1 MNGSAG
7 DKFSRREFS
16 SNVHNEDIWSRIADF
31 LDRRDVPAFRASC
44 QLGRRAISA
53 SRSWLL
59 FDTTKRPH
67 INWGN
72 VAWLERFL
80 KSFNQLRSIQI
91 RDGRNNSTGFTSI
104 QDACREAAK
113 RAGAELDGFH
123 TSSPHWVH
131 RTIWRLASRQLR
143 SLEMA
148 CPSDYPI
155 LLFGEQLLQ
164 ITSAFPLL
172 EELSLHGYRLETNP
186 EQERDGQ
193 AAGGENEHDDDDD
206 DEDDDEED
214 AEEDDDDYG
223 ESEGE
228 GDDYAADADEDTG
241 EGNEDGDDGE
251 DAQHEAVEGPPQQL
265 AAAAAAQGPQQ
276 PADQQ
281 QAAAADQQQEAG
293 EQSQGGVVVNAGL
306 PASLQPDPA
315 PPQPAAAPAPQ
326 AAAAAAPGAAAA
338 AGRTPDVQHAGFH
351 PALLT
356 PMRATL
362 TTLRLHCRDDGL
374 HTASEDWALALADLT
389 NLRTLD
395 LAPGMA
401 SQWELRAH
409 ALGMPVPWTRRVAV
423 AWRAGL
429 RQLTHLSV
437 RLALQC
443 DDIHLHDDMLLP
455 LQTHGLPLPVGGH
468 TTHLGMFIDDYGYE
482 PGARVQLAGLD
493 LLASTL
499 ATGCLPRLECLEFSL
514 RAPHWRVGGFGLY
527 AQLAT
532 QADSPLARLRELL
545 AIDPAT
551 GGAAA
556 ARLPRLRCLTLA
568 VDTAAM
574 LTGLLPAL
582 VSPPQDGDACGGGS
596 TVAAVATTL
605 VACENFAF
613 TDLLAVMSALRGTPV
628 VLQATEWPSMLL
640 EGMDHGH
647 LVRTLEVLG
656 PHAAMLALPADP
668 SRDDLRDTLQQH
680 MRELCE
686 LEVAYDNPHTLPP
699 MDQRQAWHD
708 HLRELDLLGRVGCLT
723 RLGLTLSYRLHEDSR
738 WHGAANVDAHLAAV
752 VRACPQLKAL
762 DITITEY
769 ERYVDEG
776 ERALASWR
784 GAKAAAAA
792 GADLDHW
799 RLAGCHNPVPRL
811 HCLADLPALERLS
824 LELDVMTTQGLS
836 GLVEDEVRMLL
847 ETVEKQRSWRRQQR
861 SEGQETDEQAAA
873 APEHPLSIWCP
884 QLSRDAARRLSRLA
898 AQLTGRGTAAAAAGG
913 GWDGE
918 TWLVDCTHRGL
929 YRSIGEGGGGQ
940 YTERV

>member
-1 MNGSAG
+1 MDSSA
-7 DKFSRREFS
+7 DDEFSHREFL
-16 SNVHNEDIWSRIADF
+16 SNFHNEDIWSRIADF

-44 QLGRRAISA
+44 QLGHRAPST

-80 KSFNQLRSIQI
+80 KSFNQLRSIKI
-91 RDGRNNSTGFTSI
+91 RDGRNTSKGLTSI

-123 TSSPHWVH
+123 TGSPHWVH

-148 CPSDYPI
+148 CPSNSHI
-155 LLFGEQLLQ
+155 ILFGEQLLQ

-172 EELSLHGYRLETNP
+172 EELSLHGYLLETNP
-186 EQERDGQ
+186 EKG
-193 AAGGENEHDDDDD
+193 NT
-206 DEDDDEED
+206 EED
-214 AEEDDDDYG
+214 TE
-223 ESEGE
+223 
-228 GDDYAADADEDTG
+228 
-241 EGNEDGDDGE
+241 EGNEDGGGGE
-251 DAQHEAVEGPPQQL
+251 DAQHEAVEGP
-265 AAAAAAQGPQQ
+265 QQ
-276 PADQQ
+276 PSEQQ
-281 QAAAADQQQEAG
+281 QAAADQQQEAG
-293 EQSQGGVVVNAGL
+293 EPSQAGEVVNAGL
-306 PASLQPDPA
+306 PASPQPDPA
-315 PPQPAAAPAPQ
+315 PPQPSAAPAPQ
-326 AAAAAAPGAAAA
+326 AAAAAAAAAA
-338 AGRTPDVQHAGFH
+338 PGRPSDVQHAGFH
-351 PALLT
+351 PALLA
-356 PMRATL
+356 PIRATL
-362 TTLRLHCRDDGL
+362 TTLRLHCQDDAL
-374 HTASEDWALALADLT
+374 HMASEDWALALADLT

-395 LAPGMA
+395 LATGMA
-401 SQWELRAH
+401 CEAAVRAH
-409 ALGMPVPWTRRVAV
+409 ALGMAVPWTRRVAV

-437 RLALQC
+437 RLALQS
-443 DDIHLHDDMLLP
+443 DGLHGRMLLP
-455 LQTHGLPLPVGGH
+455 LQTHELPLPVGGH
-468 TTHLGMFIDDYGYE
+468 TTHLGMFIDDPGYV
-482 PGARVQLAGLD
+482 PGAEVKHAVTGLE

-499 ATGCLPRLECLEFSL
+499 ATGRLPLLECLEFSL
-514 RAPHWRVGGFGLY
+514 GAPDWLGGGFRLG

-556 ARLPRLRCLTLA
+556 ARLPRLRRLTLA

-582 VSPPQDGDACGGGS
+582 VSPPQGGDVYGGG
-596 TVAAVATTL
+596 AVVTTL
-605 VACENFAF
+605 VARGYFPF
-613 TDLLAVMSALRGTPV
+613 TDLLVVMSALRGTPV
-628 VLQATEWPSMLL
+628 ALLATGQGNGLL
-640 EGMDHGH
+640 KGMNHDS
-647 LVRTLEVLG
+647 LVDTLEALG
-656 PHAAMLALPADP
+656 PHASVLALPADP
-668 SRDDLRDTLQQH
+668 NRVDLRETLRQH

-686 LEVAYDNPHTLPP
+686 LEVAYDNPHTLPRMP
-699 MDQRQAWHD
+699 PPDPGPGHGPGLRSREAWNA
-708 HLRELDLLGRVGCLT
+708 HLRELDLLGGVGCLT
-723 RLGLTLSYRLHEDSR
+723 RLGLTFSCRRPTGRYRTPC

-762 DITITEY
+762 DITITEH
-769 ERYVDEG
+769 ERRDEG
-776 ERALASWR
+776 EGEHALASWR

-792 GADLDHW
+792 GADLDRW
-799 RLAGCHNPVPRL
+799 RLAGCGSPVPRL
-811 HCLADLPALERLS
+811 HCLANLPALERLS
-824 LELDVMTTQGLS
+824 LELDVITTQGLS

-847 ETVEKQRSWRRQQR
+847 VTVAKRRSWRRQQR
-861 SEGQETDEQAAA
+861 AAAAAAAGQERNEQAAP
-873 APEHPLSIWCP
+873 PEPPLRVWCP

-940 YTERV
+940 

>member
-1 MNGSAG
+1 MDGSAG
-7 DKFSRREFS
+7 DKFSRRDLS
-16 SNVHNEDIWSRIADF
+16 SSFDNDDIWSSIADF

-44 QLGRRAISA
+44 QLGRRATST

-91 RDGRNNSTGFTSI
+91 RDGRNTSMDFI
-104 QDACREAAK
+104 LFPDARREAAR

-131 RTIWRLASRQLR
+131 RTIWRLAPRQLR

-148 CPSDYPI
+148 CPSTNRI
-155 LLFGEQLLQ
+155 ILFGEQLLQ

-172 EELSLHGYRLETNP
+172 EELSLRGYLLEAKP
-186 EQERDGQ
+186 KQG
-193 AAGGENEHDDDDD
+193 
-206 DEDDDEED
+206 
-214 AEEDDDDYG
+214 
-223 ESEGE
+223 
-228 GDDYAADADEDTG
+228 DEDTE
-241 EGNEDGDDGE
+241 EGNEDGDSGE
-251 DAQHEAVEGPPQQL
+251 DAQHEAVEGP
-265 AAAAAAQGPQQ
+265 QQ
-276 PADQQ
+276 PAEKQ

-293 EQSQGGVVVNAGL
+293 EQPQAGEVVNTGL
-306 PASLQPDPA
+306 PASPQPDPA

-326 AAAAAAPGAAAA
+326 AAAAAAAAAP
-338 AGRTPDVQHAGFH
+338 GRLSDVQHAGFH
-351 PALLT
+351 PTLLT
-356 PMRATL
+356 PIRATL
-362 TTLRLHCRDDGL
+362 TTLRLHCQDVAL
-374 HTASEDWALALADLT
+374 HMASEDWALALADLT

-395 LAPGMA
+395 LAAGMA
-401 SQWELRAH
+401 SQWAVRAH
-409 ALGMPVPWTRRVAV
+409 ALGMPVPWTRRVAE

-437 RLALQC
+437 RLALRC
-443 DDIHLHDDMLLP
+443 DGLRGDPLP

-468 TTHLGMFIDDYGYE
+468 TTHLGMFIDDYRQELDGQVE
-482 PGARVQLAGLD
+482 HAVTGLG

-514 RAPHWRVGGFGLY
+514 RAPQWLGGGFRLG

-532 QADSPLARLRELL
+532 QAGSPLARLRELL

-556 ARLPRLRCLTLA
+556 ARLPRLQRLLLA

-582 VSPPQDGDACGGGS
+582 VSPPQDGDAHGDGG

-605 VACENFAF
+605 VLRDGLAF
-613 TDLLAVMSALRGTPV
+613 TDLLAAVSALRGTPV
-628 VLQATEWPSMLL
+628 ALLVTRTYSGLL
-640 EGMDHGH
+640 EGMNHKD
-647 LVRTLEVLG
+647 LVRTLDVLG
-656 PHAAMLALPADP
+656 PHAAALALPADP
-668 SRDDLRDTLQQH
+668 SRIDLQDTLRRR
-680 MRELCE
+680 MGDLCE
-686 LEVAYDNPHTLPP
+686 LEVTYDTPVIMSEGP
-699 MDQRQAWHD
+699 AWTD
-708 HLRELDLLGRVGCLT
+708 HLRELDLLGAVGCLT
-723 RLGLTLSYRLHEDSR
+723 RLGLTLSSRRRDWLPEDSL
-738 WHGAANVDAHLAAV
+738 WPEAVDADVHLAAV

-762 DITITEY
+762 DILIIE
-769 ERYVDEG
+769 EHRDPLE
-776 ERALASWR
+776 EAKRALASWC

-792 GADLDHW
+792 GADLDRW
-799 RLAGCHNPVPRL
+799 RLAGCPSPVPRL
-811 HCLADLPALERLS
+811 HCLANLPALERLS
-824 LELDVMTTQGLS
+824 LQLDVITTQGLS

-861 SEGQETDEQAAA
+861 SEGQKKDEQAAA
-873 APEHPLSIWCP
+873 APEHPLRIWCP

-918 TWLVDCTHRGL
+918 TWLVDCTYRGL
-929 YRSIGEGGGGQ
+929 YRSIGEGGGGG
-940 YTERV
+940 R

>member
-1 MNGSAG
+1 MDGSVG

-16 SNVHNEDIWSRIADF
+16 SNFFDEDIWSRIADF

-44 QLGRRAISA
+44 QLGRRATSA

-80 KSFNQLRSIQI
+80 KSFNQLRSIKI
-91 RDGRNNSTGFTSI
+91 RDGKNNTSGVTSI

-123 TSSPHWVH
+123 TGSPHWVH
-131 RTIWRLASRQLR
+131 GTIWRLASRQLR

-148 CPSDYPI
+148 CPPNNRI
-155 LLFGEQLLQ
+155 LLFGDQLLQ

-172 EELSLHGYRLETNP
+172 EELSLHGYLLETNP
-186 EQERDGQ
+186 EQERDDQ

-206 DEDDDEED
+206 DE
-214 AEEDDDDYG
+214 G
-223 ESEGE
+223 
-228 GDDYAADADEDTG
+228 
-241 EGNEDGDDGE
+241 
-251 DAQHEAVEGPPQQL
+251 QQ
-265 AAAAAAQGPQQ
+265 QQQQ
-276 PADQQ
+276 PADQL
-281 QAAAADQQQEAG
+281 
-293 EQSQGGVVVNAGL
+293 QGGVVVNAGL
-306 PASLQPDPA
+306 PASPQPDPA
-315 PPQPAAAPAPQ
+315 PPQPAPAPQ
-326 AAAAAAPGAAAA
+326 AAAAAAAAAP
-338 AGRTPDVQHAGFH
+338 GRPSDVHHAGFH

-356 PMRATL
+356 PIRATL
-362 TTLRLHCRDDGL
+362 TTLRLHCQDIALGMV
-374 HTASEDWALALADLT
+374 SEDWALALADLT

-395 LAPGMA
+395 LATGMA
-401 SQWELRAH
+401 CEEAVRAH
-409 ALGMPVPWTRRVAV
+409 ALGMPVPWTRRVAE
-423 AWRAGL
+423 AWCAGL

-443 DDIHLHDDMLLP
+443 DDRDNPLP

-468 TTHLGMFIDDYGYE
+468 TTHLGMFIDDHEELDYQVKH
-482 PGARVQLAGLD
+482 AVTGLG

-514 RAPHWRVGGFGLY
+514 GAPDWLGGGFRLG

-532 QADSPLARLRELL
+532 RAGSPLTRLRELL

-556 ARLPRLRCLTLA
+556 ARLPQLRRLTLA

-582 VSPPQDGDACGGGS
+582 VSPPQGGDVHGG
-596 TVAAVATTL
+596 AAVATTL
-605 VACENFAF
+605 VARDNLAFA
-613 TDLLAVMSALRGTPV
+613 DLLAVVSALRGTPV
-628 VLQATEWPSMLL
+628 ALLVTGGASMLV
-640 EGMDHGH
+640 DHG
-647 LVRTLEVLG
+647 LMALG
-656 PHAAMLALPADP
+656 PHAAALALPADP
-668 SRDDLRDTLQQH
+668 SRTNLREKLRQH
-680 MRELCE
+680 MGELRELQ
-686 LEVAYDNPHTLPP
+686 VTYDDPNLLPP
-699 MDQRQAWHD
+699 MSYLAQGPAWND

-723 RLGLTLSYRLHEDSR
+723 RLSLTFCYSRDRRYTDPR
-738 WHGAANVDAHLAAV
+738 WHEPADADTHLAAV

-762 DITITEY
+762 DITITEWRLRD
-769 ERYVDEG
+769 EDEG
-776 ERALASWR
+776 ERVLASWR

-792 GADLDHW
+792 GADLDRW
-799 RLAGCHNPVPRL
+799 RLAGCPSPVPRL
-811 HCLADLPALERLS
+811 HCLAELPALERLS
-824 LELDVMTTQGLS
+824 LQLDVVNTQGLS

-861 SEGQETDEQAAA
+861 AAAAVEAGQERNEQAAA
-873 APEHPLSIWCP
+873 APEPPLRVWCP

-898 AQLTGRGTAAAAAGG
+898 AQLTGRGTAAAAPGG

-929 YRSIGEGGGGQ
+929 YRSIGEGGGG
-940 YTERV
+940 R

>member
-1 MNGSAG
+1 MDGSAG

-16 SNVHNEDIWSRIADF
+16 SSFDNEDTWSRIADF

-44 QLGRRAISA
+44 QFGRRATSA

-91 RDGRNNSTGFTSI
+91 RDGRNSSKGLTSI

-123 TSSPHWVH
+123 TGSPHWVH

-148 CPSDYPI
+148 CPSDFPI
-155 LLFGEQLLQ
+155 ILFGEQLLQ

-172 EELSLHGYRLETNP
+172 EELSLHGYLLETNP

-193 AAGGENEHDDDDD
+193 AAGGENEHDD
-206 DEDDDEED
+206 
-214 AEEDDDDYG
+214 
-223 ESEGE
+223 EGL
-228 GDDYAADADEDTG
+228 
-241 EGNEDGDDGE
+241 
-251 DAQHEAVEGPPQQL
+251 QQQL
-265 AAAAAAQGPQQ
+265 AAAAAEGPQQ
-276 PADQQ
+276 PAEQQ
-281 QAAAADQQQEAG
+281 QAAADQQQEAG
-293 EQSQGGVVVNAGL
+293 EQPQAGEVVNTGL
-306 PASLQPDPA
+306 PASSQPDPA
-315 PPQPAAAPAPQ
+315 PPQPAAASAPQ
-326 AAAAAAPGAAAA
+326 TAAAATAAAPG
-338 AGRTPDVQHAGFH
+338 RPSDVQHAGFH
-351 PALLT
+351 PALLN
-356 PMRATL
+356 PIRATL
-362 TTLRLHCRDDGL
+362 TTLRLHCQDVAL
-374 HTASEDWALALADLT
+374 HLFSEDWALALADLT

-395 LAPGMA
+395 LGTGMA
-401 SQWELRAH
+401 CRAAVRAH
-409 ALGMPVPWTRRVAV
+409 ALGMRVPWTRRVAE

-437 RLALQC
+437 RLALRS
-443 DDIHLHDDMLLP
+443 DGLFADKPLP

-468 TTHLGMFIDDYGYE
+468 TTHLGMFIDYFGQE
-482 PGARVQLAGLD
+482 LGGQVQHAVTGLD

-499 ATGCLPRLECLEFSL
+499 ATGCLPCLECLEFSL
-514 RAPHWRVGGFGLY
+514 DAPGWLGGGFSMGV
-527 AQLAT
+527 QLAA

-545 AIDPAT
+545 EIDPAT

-556 ARLPRLRCLTLA
+556 ARLPRLRRLTLL

-582 VSPPQDGDACGGGS
+582 VSPPQDGDAHGS
-596 TVAAVATTL
+596 AAVVTTL
-605 VACENFAF
+605 VARGYLAF
-613 TDLLAVMSALRGTPV
+613 TDLLAVVSALRGTPV
-628 VLQATEWPSMLL
+628 ALLATKRDRALL
-640 EGMDHGH
+640 EGMNHKD
-647 LVRTLEVLG
+647 LVRTLDALG
-656 PHAAMLALPADP
+656 PHAAVLALPADP
-668 SRDDLRDTLQQH
+668 SRVDLRDMLQRR
-680 MRELCE
+680 MGELCE
-686 LEVAYDNPHTLPP
+686 LEVTYDNPDMLPCMP
-699 MDQRQAWHD
+699 PPGPGHGLGLRSREAWNA
-708 HLRELDLLGRVGCLT
+708 HLRELDLLGGVGCLT
-723 RLGLTLSYRLHEDSR
+723 RLGLTLSYVEDSR

-752 VRACPQLKAL
+752 VKACPQLKTL
-762 DITITEY
+762 DITITECELFNED
-769 ERYVDEG
+769 ERK
-776 ERALASWR
+776 RALASWR

-792 GADLDHW
+792 GADLDRW
-799 RLAGCHNPVPRL
+799 RLAGCPSPVPRL
-811 HCLADLPALERLS
+811 HCLAELPALERLS
-824 LELDVMTTQGLS
+824 LQLDVVNTQGLS

-861 SEGQETDEQAAA
+861 AAAAVEAGQERNEQAAA
-873 APEHPLSIWCP
+873 APEPPLRVWCP

-898 AQLTGRGTAAAAAGG
+898 AQLTGRGTAAAAPGG

-929 YRSIGEGGGGQ
+929 YRSIGEGGGG
-940 YTERV
+940 R